1 MTELCNIE
9 CVNIGC
15 PQPTFLQLHETFVLS
30 IVGIGGSALGIMLSY
45 FLKSRCKKIKV
56 CFGLFS
62 CDRVPPVDLPIE
74 STDVTVESSNA

>member
-1 MTELCNIE
+1 MTELCSIE

-15 PQPTFLQLHETFVLS
+15 PQPTFLQLHETFVIS

-45 FLKSRCKKIKV
+45 FLKSRCRKIKV

-62 CDRVPPVDLPIE
+62 CDRVPPVDLPVE
-74 STDVTVESSNA
+74 SADVTVESSNA

>member
-1 MTELCNIE
+1 MELCSIE

-30 IVGIGGSALGIMLSY
+30 IVGIGGSAFGVLFAY
-45 FLKSRCKKIKV
+45 FLKSRCKKIKC

-62 CDRVPPVDLPIE
+62 CDRVPIDLPVE
-74 STDVTVESSNA
+74 SADVTVESSNA

>member
-1 MTELCNIE
+1 MTELCSIE

-62 CDRVPPVDLPIE
+62 CDRVPIELPVE
-74 STDVTVESSNA
+74 SADVTVESNNA